1 MIEISRYVDTAALDE
16 LRQALGEDLAAI
28 IDEFL
33 LELDS
38 MVGVIEVAVE
48 AGNPSATAKHAHAL
62 KGSAGNMGAV
72 ALADVSAQI
81 ERFAKAGDMES
92 ARQLC
97 APLSVIAATS
107 ARIIRD
113 SGYSSQ

>member
-1 MIEISRYVDTAALDE
+1 MEITRYIDTAALDE
-16 LRQALGEDLAAI
+16 LKEALGEDLAAI

-33 LELDS
+33 LQLDS
-38 MVGVIEVAVE
+38 MVGVIEAAME
-48 AGNPSATAKHAHAL
+48 ADNPSATAKHAHAL

-81 ERFAKAGDMES
+81 ERLAKTGDMAS

-97 APLSVIAATS
+97 ASLRAIAATS
-107 ARIIRD
+107 AKTIRD
-113 SGYSSQ
+113 SGYSSP